1 MSMLLVH
8 ELHEARDRILV
19 LKQQLED
26 ARGRELPAYQ
36 SFLAEQIDL
45 LEEALNEAKI
55 LECYRVAVVGRFKVG
70 KSSFVNKLAGERLAG
85 VHTNPETA
93 AISVFRYSET
103 AWAEVE
109 LVSAE
114 DWEKL
119 RQDHAEDPKNA
130 EVKRYERFTTFN
142 ERPPGKDKEGKPIE
156 KLRYDLGALETKW
169 LVPGGKRHKI
179 ESKGWETAEGKKQFL
194 AAIKKFTTSREPLHY
209 LVNKLTIHAPIP
221 ILRDQIELI
230 DTPGLDDT
238 DHFRVLLTGRRKFF
252 SVKVTDD
259 LFLKVFVFVIF
270 GSLSVWFVF
279 C

>member
-45 LEEALNEAKI
+45 LEEALTEAKI
-55 LECYRVAVVGRFKVG
+55 PECYRVAVVGRFKVG

-109 LVSAE
+109 LVSVE

-119 RQDHAEDPKNA
+119 RQDH
-130 EVKRYERFTTFN
+130 V
-142 ERPPGKDKEGKPIE
+142 
-156 KLRYDLGALETKW
+156 
-169 LVPGGKRHKI
+169 
-179 ESKGWETAEGKKQFL
+179 
-194 AAIKKFTTSREPLHY
+194 
-209 LVNKLTIHAPIP
+209 
-221 ILRDQIELI
+221 
-230 DTPGLDDT
+230 
-238 DHFRVLLTGRRKFF
+238 
-252 SVKVTDD
+252 
-259 LFLKVFVFVIF
+259 
-270 GSLSVWFVF
+270 
-279 C
+279 